1 MKLGAGSAIVRI
13 RIVTIA
19 KKLWHRVVEPKYLEV
34 EMSSVVREFLIA
46 AKQAPSIY
54 FAPLLGAI
62 HGVKAQWDERQ
73 ATGKSS
79 K

>member
-1 MKLGAGSAIVRI
+1 
-13 RIVTIA
+13 
-19 KKLWHRVVEPKYLEV
+19 
-34 EMSSVVREFLIA
+34 MSSVMREFLIA

-54 FAPLLGAI
+54 FAPLLGAF